1 MRFINEKGGLKAIVV
16 SHPHYYGTYV
26 EWARVFGCEVLVS
39 GEDGG
44 WLCRMPPPAEEG
56 GMGRGGLRFLEGEV
70 GSGEDGGWLCREP
83 PAKEDMGRGGLRFL
97 EGKVGSGEDG
107 GWLCREPP
115 AKEDMGRGGLRFLEG
130 KVGSGEVVLEGVTAI
145 KTGGHFRGS
154 LVLHWEGRLFIADT
168 IVTVPVSWNLLIDSF
183 CHPLAL
189 FCHVHGKGLG
199 LIEASLF

>member
-70 GSGEDGGWLCREP
+70 GSG
-83 PAKEDMGRGGLRFL
+83 GR
-97 EGKVGSGEDG
+97 
-107 GWLCREPP
+107 
-115 AKEDMGRGGLRFLEG
+115 
-130 KVGSGEVVLEGVTAI
+130 VVEGVTAI
-145 KTGGHFRGS
+145 KMGGHFRGS

-168 IVTVPVSWNLLIDSF
+168 IVTVPVSGVDSF
-183 CHPLAL
+183 CLLSCVCEDHEE
-189 FCHVHGKGLG
+189 
-199 LIEASLF
+199 LIEVSLF

>member
-70 GSGEDGGWLCREP
+70 GSGGELWRGLRRLRRGGILGGVWFCI
-83 PAKEDMGRGGLRFL
+83 GRGNCLLRIRL
-97 EGKVGSGEDG
+97 
-107 GWLCREPP
+107 LRCR
-115 AKEDMGRGGLRFLEG
+115 
-130 KVGSGEVVLEGVTAI
+130 
-145 KTGGHFRGS
+145 
-154 LVLHWEGRLFIADT
+154 
-168 IVTVPVSWNLLIDSF
+168 
-183 CHPLAL
+183 
-189 FCHVHGKGLG
+189 
-199 LIEASLF
+199 